1 MLHEMIAAVWDVL
14 EVGVVL
20 VALVGIYGLVETF
33 GGWPRRRP

>member
-1 MLHEMIAAVWDVL
+1 MLLDVIDAVWGVL

-20 VALVGIYGLVETF
+20 MALVGIYGLVETF